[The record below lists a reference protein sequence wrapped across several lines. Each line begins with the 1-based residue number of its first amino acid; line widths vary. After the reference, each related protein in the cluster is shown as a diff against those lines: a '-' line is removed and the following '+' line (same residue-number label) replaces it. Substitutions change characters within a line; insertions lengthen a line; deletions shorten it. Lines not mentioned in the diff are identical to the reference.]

1 MHGMSASTRAVA
13 AVVTVLCLVAGPA
26 RAACPPGG
34 QTKDSLL
41 ALKAAQWQ
49 WPGADAARQALALD
63 LLDCLAD
70 TDPVLRDGLAFEAL
84 SAWMRGKALTSATL
98 HTIRLRLSAVL
109 DAPPD
114 DAGYHQPFAALVL
127 AEVAR
132 VDRLQPFLSVDERAA
147 LVTTTAAYL
156 VSVRDYRGY
165 DVQQGWRHG
174 VAHGADLALQL
185 SLNPALQRE
194 QGETLLAA
202 VASQVMPVADHAY
215 RYGEG
220 ERLMAP
226 VYYLAR
232 RAWWQADDW
241 QRWFAALGAR
251 RGSTQPIS
259 SLTLARRHN
268 LSLFLSALYVAV
280 QENGDAD
287 QKTRLLPG
295 LRQALAGLG

>member
-1 MHGMSASTRAVA
+1 MRHPTRALA
-13 AVVTVLCLVAGPA
+13 AAIAVSCLLAGPV

-34 QTKDSLL
+34 QTQDSLL

-49 WPGADAARQALALD
+49 WPGTDAARQALALE

-70 TDPVLRDGLAFEAL
+70 PDPVLRDGLAFEAL
-84 SAWMRGKALTSATL
+84 SAWMRGKALGSATL
-98 HTIRLRLSAVL
+98 QAIRQRLSAVL
-109 DAPPD
+109 GAPPD
-114 DAGYHQPFAALVL
+114 AAGFRQPFAALVL

-147 LVTTTAAYL
+147 LVTTAAAYL

-194 QGETLLAA
+194 QGEALLAA
-202 VASQVMPVADHAY
+202 VASQVMPATDHAY
-215 RYGEG
+215 RFGEG

-251 RGSTQPIS
+251 RGPTQPITPI
-259 SLTLARRHN
+259 TLACRHN
-268 LSLFLSALYVAV
+268 LGLFLSALYVAV
-280 QENGDAD
+280 QEQGDAD
-287 QKTRLLPG
+287 QKARLLPG